1 MRRFL
6 LFLSLFAINLVTV
19 SSEKVTSKNSA
30 KKRKK
35 RNKPPPEETEI
46 ACAWL
51 EGCADCNIWL
61 PDFVKSE
68 LELWQNFGFK
78 DKRGSSKLLLK
89 FHNSLKVNAQNVP
102 EHKLI
107 TLLKSQGFYRKQ
119 QLEEEITQDQAK
131 APYIKYKWPKEEL

>member
-6 LFLSLFAINLVTV
+6 LFLSLLAINLVTV
-19 SSEKVTSKNSA
+19 SAQKVTSA

-46 ACAWL
+46 AGAWL
-51 EGCADCNIWL
+51 EGCADCNIWVKQDCVKKQINAIFKL

-68 LELWQNFGFK
+68 LELWQNLGFK

-89 FHNSLKVNAQNVP
+89 FHNSLKVNAQKVS
-102 EHKLI
+102 EHVFKDYLRMFCSKWI
-107 TLLKSQGFYRKQ
+107 F
-119 QLEEEITQDQAK
+119 QATRNRF
-131 APYIKYKWPKEEL
+131 